1 MEIILLENIRNL
13 GRLGQ
18 IARVANGYARNYLIP
33 YGKALPATKQNKE
46 FFEHQKQV
54 LEKQAAEKLAHAQ
67 KRAEAFENLTLK
79 VEVQASLEGKLF
91 GSIKLSDVLDLI
103 AARGLDVQKNE
114 VRLDKTIR
122 EVGQYQVEL
131 HLHPEVVLS
140 LPLMVAAQ
148 QSQ

>member
-18 IARVANGYARNYLIP
+18 IARVANGYARNFLIP

-46 FFEHQKQV
+46 FFEHQKQA
-54 LEKQAAEKLAHAQ
+54 LEKQAADKLAYAQ
-67 KRAEAFENLTLK
+67 KRAEAFENLVLK
-79 VEVQASLEGKLF
+79 VEVQASPEGKLF
-91 GSIKLSDVLDLI
+91 GSIKLSDVLDMM
-103 AARGLDVQKNE
+103 ASRHLDVQKNE